1 MTNKLND
8 TMKLAE
14 KLMNATKMQHNDRL
28 LQEINGN
35 KLREV
40 NKQAREQIAAKQ
52 IEDSCSRWDKFLEK
66 AKQRESQEQDNR
78 KNLID
83 SIVNK

>member
-1 MTNKLND
+1 MTNTVND

-14 KLMNATKMQHNDRL
+14 KLVDATKRRHNDRL
-28 LQEINGN
+28 LQEINDN
-35 KLREV
+35 KLREG
-40 NKQAREQIAAKQ
+40 NKHAREQIAAKQ

-83 SIVNK
+83 RISK